1 CRGPAD
7 HRGPP
12 SGSCRGRNVVVLPAA
27 LRTGRP
33 PVRAALCE
41 TFQIPAAA
49 RILARVVDLGKRL
62 TKAFVKPRPSRT
74 GHDAPRGAAR
84 RVDSTLI
91 PPPCG
96 RTCGIVARRT
106 PCAAPRTVLSVSAQL
121 ALQRLS
127 RGAPGQVARRAR
139 AERTAGAQPP
149 RPSPRFPAR
158 RSRPP
163 PAPRTPVHRP
173 EGSTMISRRRTLS

>member
-49 RILARVVDLGKRL
+49 RILTRVVDLGKRL

-84 RVDSTLI
+84 EADSAHI

-96 RTCGIVARRT
+96 RTCRIAPRGT
-106 PCAAPRTVLSVSAQL
+106 PCAAPRTLLRVSGQL
-121 ALQRLS
+121 TLERLC
-127 RGAPGQVARRAR
+127 RGAPVQVAGRAR
-139 AERTAGAQPP
+139 AERTAGAPP
-149 RPSPRFPAR
+149 PSRFDSPAR
-158 RSRPP
+158 RSSPP
-163 PAPRTPVHRP
+163 PAPSGPR
-173 EGSTMISRRRTLS
+173 STDPKDR